1 MRNDQNESVVVKVEK
16 DDSNTTIKKNL
27 KKKSDEGISSLASG
41 SDTESLA
48 AKKVK
53 VLSTTFK
60 LALKF

>member
-16 DDSNTTIKKNL
+16 DDTSIKKNL

-53 VLSTTFK
+53 VLSIWF
-60 LALKF
+60 